1 MLRWRS
7 EEGGRGQVK
16 PVQDRTGRRQNKTG
30 QERTEQERRVH
41 MPSPISSLQTC
52 CNLQTC

>member
-16 PVQDRTGRRQNKTG
+16 PEQDRTGRRQNKIG
-30 QERTEQERRVH
+30 QERTEQERRVY
-41 MPSPISSLQTC
+41 MPSPIFSLQTC
-52 CNLQTC
+52 CNRLLE